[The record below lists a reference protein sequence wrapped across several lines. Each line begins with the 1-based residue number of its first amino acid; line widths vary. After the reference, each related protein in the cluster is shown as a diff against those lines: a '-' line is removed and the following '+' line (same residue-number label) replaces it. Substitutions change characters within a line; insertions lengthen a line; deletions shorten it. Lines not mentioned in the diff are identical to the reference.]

1 MFSALLITLREGLEA
16 ALIIGII
23 LAYLAKTNNSQGFR
37 YVWFGT
43 SLAIATSLIAGAAI
57 YFTAGNLEGR
67 AEVIFEGSA
76 LFVAAGVLTW
86 MILWMRKQAINI
98 KGNLH
103 AQINSALK
111 SGSLVGLLVLA
122 FIAVVR
128 EGIETALFVFAAT
141 RVTESFAL
149 SILGAM
155 IGLALAIV
163 IGYGIYR
170 GASKLNLSVFF
181 NITSLLLI
189 LFAAG
194 LLAHGIHEFH
204 EAGLIPPIIDHVWD
218 INHIIPEQ
226 STFGRFLTAIFGY
239 NGNPSLVEVV
249 AYFSYVIVALGGY
262 FLISARTRKAKPSA
276 EIAYKDNIKERPIA

>member
-23 LAYLAKTNNSQGFR
+23 LAYLAKTNNGQGFR
-37 YVWFGT
+37 YVWLGT
-43 SLAIATSLIAGAAI
+43 FLAIATSLIVGAVI

-67 AEVIFEGSA
+67 AEQIFEGVA

-86 MILWMRKQAINI
+86 MILWMRKQAVNI

-103 AQINSALK
+103 AQIQSALK
-111 SGSLVGLLVLA
+111 SGSLAGLFALA

-128 EGIETALFVFAAT
+128 EGIETVLFLFAAT

-149 SILGAM
+149 SIVGAVM
-155 IGLALAIV
+155 GLALAV
-163 IGYGIYR
+163 GIGYGIYR
-170 GASKLNLSVFF
+170 GASRLNLSTFF
-181 NITSLLLI
+181 NVTSLLLI

-226 STFGRFLTAIFGY
+226 STFGRFLTVLFGY
-239 NGNPSLVEVV
+239 NGNPSLVEVI
-249 AYFSYVIVALGGY
+249 AYVSFVVLAVSGY
-262 FLISARTRKAKPSA
+262 FLISVKMRKAKPSTKLA
-276 EIAYKDNIKERPIA
+276 HKDNISERSIT

>member
-155 IGLALAIV
+155 IGLALAV
-163 IGYGIYR
+163 GIGYGIYR

>member
-155 IGLALAIV
+155 IGLALAV
-163 IGYGIYR
+163 GIGYGIYR

-276 EIAYKDNIKERPIA
+276 EIAYKDNITERPIA